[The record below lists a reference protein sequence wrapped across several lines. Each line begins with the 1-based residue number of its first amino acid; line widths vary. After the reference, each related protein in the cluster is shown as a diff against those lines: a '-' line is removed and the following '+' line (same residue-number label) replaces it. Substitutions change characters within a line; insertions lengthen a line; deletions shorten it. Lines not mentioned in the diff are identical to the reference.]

1 MSIVGG
7 LDLHRKQITF
17 DVLDTDTGQLLRGR
31 IAPANRELF
40 RGWLAQFAGRE
51 ADLAVEGCTGW
62 RFVVEECQATG
73 VRAHLAEP
81 ADVAGLKGRRQHAKT
96 DLLTEPLGITA
107 AQNLDR
113 HRGLGRIG
121 DLRALAVADRC
132 IDLESVMTGTGHSA

>member
-17 DVLDTDTGQLLRGR
+17 DVLDTDTGRLLRGR

-40 RGWLAQFAGRE
+40 RGWLAQFAGQQT
-51 ADLAVEGCTGW
+51 DLAVEGCTGW

-81 ADVAGLKGRRQHAKT
+81 ADVAGLKGGRQHAKT
-96 DLLTEPLGITA
+96 DRGRCPASAGVVGGGQTA
-107 AQNLDR
+107 RVVDPAGAGPRDAREGAPVQGFAR
-113 HRGLGRIG
+113 
-121 DLRALAVADRC
+121 
-132 IDLESVMTGTGHSA
+132 